1 MPYLRCRVQ
10 EYLLN
15 DILFINFEFT
25 KFKEKLIRNKN
36 VLNLC
41 NTASTRKTFR
51 NTAKIFSYIR
61 VSGSARYYFKWP
73 DKIFAKVS
81 KSYAL
86 VEKRSILVQRAK
98 HNIYNAVIY
107 CYVTDIIFRGV
118 LLSSALNYGKSYVWK
133 IS

>member
-1 MPYLRCRVQ
+1 M
-10 EYLLN
+10 
-15 DILFINFEFT
+15 
-25 KFKEKLIRNKN
+25 EKKRIRNKN
-36 VLNLC
+36 VMTLC

-51 NTAKIFSYIR
+51 NTAKIFSDIR

-73 DKIFAKVS
+73 DKNFAKVS

-86 VEKRSILVQRAK
+86 VDKRSILDQRAK
-98 HNIYNAVIY
+98 QDIYNAVIY
-107 CYVTDIIFRGV
+107 CYVTDIIFRGI